1 MTSLSGLFIEAP
13 HMVPTS
19 PEKLSDTPETWG
31 EEITNKVRA
40 MFPMTISLVVGISF
54 TKKDDETGTAVGNVL
69 IMNQQQNRR
78 AFIPLIVKN
87 FRMCPL
93 DVFLKEDPS
102 NPGKLTASPLTAD
115 LLAESLMDNTTWAHL
130 ERPDDYFQRIY
141 GQLGALGVG
150 GTMGLPP
157 KFASARSHGLIL
169 PSVMPHAYAEQVD
182 AFRQGVMANTSYL
195 GSFEKNGQ
203 MVVLKYILQ
212 GRYLP
217 QHVKTAAAMPEAAVA
232 YAKNRDNTLIDLIST
247 DGEIFRP
254 QNEVPVQNMCCPVVS
269 GGGSYP
275 QHEGPSRFT
284 LTREHLHD
292 LRTHGETVV
301 EAPERPIIEDVTL
314 VVPQQRTSEGQELD
328 MFHMVCLRTKG
339 GAFTEGVLFPRVID
353 FDMNG
358 VDLKIFVGPGHS
370 SVAQRFI
377 GDKVCKETMFHITKV
392 PKAGDMGTFVYTT
405 PEGKALALIP
415 TEIIS
420 IVNGTYT
427 VRDLAGRSFKVRPFG
442 GGAWGLP
449 EQTGMNGED
458 VKPTPVGD
466 PRTFKLLRVTRLGE
480 TYMLPDEFKFV
491 PLRNLTEMSDLYGLG
506 KYASR
511 ASAAPVHIVHTGA
524 GLFAIKGLG
533 LDKTAQDL
541 GWSDH
546 TLTAMQTRFLLA
558 SAGMSLEKTAQAVEY
573 ARKNISAEVGGL
585 DPRWVSKTAS
595 AASAASSAS
604 AKRNPWAGADKLAHN
619 LFKEAGF
626 FDDTQLVDNILS
638 LNFINQDNASLYAAQ
653 IPQLEE
659 SAQVLAQLTLAA
671 RLGMNS
677 IPEAASAS
685 AMQKIVEVVQG
696 LKSMKG
702 ELHNS

>member
-40 MFPMTISLVVGISF
+40 MFPMTTNLVVGISF
-54 TKKDDETGTAVGNVL
+54 TKKDDETGTAIGNVL
-69 IMNQQQNRR
+69 IMNQQQDRR
-78 AFIPLIVKN
+78 AFIPIIIKN

-102 NPGKLTASPLTAD
+102 NPGKLTASPLSAD
-115 LLAESLMDNTTWAHL
+115 LLAGALVDNTTWAHL

-150 GTMGLPP
+150 GTWGLPP
-157 KFASARSHGLIL
+157 KFASARGDGLIL
-169 PSVMPHAYAEQVD
+169 PKVLPYAYAEQVD
-182 AFRQGVMANTSYL
+182 AFRQGVMSNTNHLAN
-195 GSFEKNGQ
+195 FEKNGQ
-203 MVVLKYILQ
+203 MIVLKYILQ

-217 QHVKTAAAMPEAAVA
+217 QSIKTAAPMPEAAVA

-254 QNEVPVQNMCCPVVS
+254 QNEVPVENMCCPAPVA
-269 GGGSYP
+269 GSP
-275 QHEGPSRFT
+275 MRPGPSRFT

-301 EAPERPIIEDVTL
+301 DVPDRPIIEDVTL
-314 VVPQQRTSEGQELD
+314 VVPQQRTSEGKELD
-328 MFHMVCLRTKG
+328 MFHMVCLRTKA

-370 SVAQRFI
+370 SIAQRFI
-377 GDKVCKETMFHITKV
+377 GDKVSKETMFHITKH

-405 PEGKALALIP
+405 SEGKALALIP
-415 TEIIS
+415 VEIIS
-420 IVNGTYT
+420 IVNGTYS
-427 VRDLAGRSFKVRPFG
+427 VRDLSGRTFKVRPFG
-442 GGAWGLP
+442 HGSWGIP
-449 EQTGMNGED
+449 EQTGPNGEE

-466 PRTFKLLRVTRLGE
+466 PRTFKLLRVTRLGD
-480 TYMLPDEFKFV
+480 TYMLPDDFKFV

-511 ASAAPVHIVHTGA
+511 ASASPVHVVHTGA

-541 GWSDH
+541 GWSDQA
-546 TLTAMQTRFLLA
+546 LTAMQTRFLLA
-558 SAGMSLEKTAQAVEY
+558 SAGMPLDKTAQAVDY
-573 ARKNISAEVGGL
+573 ARKNISAEIGGL
-585 DPRWVSKTAS
+585 AKRSLFNKTAADKPKS
-595 AASAASSAS
+595 VWE
-604 AKRNPWAGADKLAHN
+604 KADKLAHN
-619 LFKEAGF
+619 LYKEAGF

-659 SAQVLAQLTLAA
+659 TAQVLAQLTLAA

-685 AMQKIVEVVQG
+685 AMQKIMEVVQG